1 VDWGLGLH
9 GSEQNT
15 CEPWP
20 SLVTA
25 FNSLCSGVRNGEEMQ
40 TKTSLPLAK
49 LLQSKNLSFLLC
61 GLALHLNIFFKTKW
75 NTVNHLVDLEGVNE
89 QQACD

>member
-1 VDWGLGLH
+1 MDWGLGLH

-20 SLVTA
+20 ILVTA
-25 FNSLCSGVRNGEEMQ
+25 FNSPCSGVRNGEEMQ
-40 TKTSLPLAK
+40 TKTSFSLAK

-61 GLALHLNIFFKTKW
+61 GLALHFKNK
-75 NTVNHLVDLEGVNE
+75 NPSNE
-89 QQACD
+89 IQLTI